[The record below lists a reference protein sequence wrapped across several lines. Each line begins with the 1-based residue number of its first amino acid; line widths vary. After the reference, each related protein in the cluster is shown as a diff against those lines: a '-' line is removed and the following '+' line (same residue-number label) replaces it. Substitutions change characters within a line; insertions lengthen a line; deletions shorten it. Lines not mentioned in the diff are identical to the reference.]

1 MIQKKMMT
9 IAIAEDNGMAREAV
23 LSKLAPYTDVQV
35 AVLAANGSELVSGLA
50 GREVDLVLMDIEMP
64 LMNGIEATR
73 QVREQYPGVKV
84 VMLTTFDDEEK
95 LFDSILA
102 GASGYLLKD
111 EPGEELYRAMGST
124 LSGGASMSASIA
136 LKTLHFIRESGRQST
151 EPCILSEREL
161 EILQGLKSG
170 RGYKQVAAAL
180 NISEGT
186 VRKHVENIYR
196 KLEVNNKV
204 SAINL
209 AEGKRWLA

>member
-1 MIQKKMMT
+1 MMT
-9 IAIAEDNGMAREAV
+9 IAIAEDNRMAREAV
-23 LSKLAPYTDVQV
+23 LSKLAPYPDIRIS
-35 AVLAANGSELVSGLA
+35 VLATNGSELVSGLA
-50 GREVDLVLMDIEMP
+50 GTETDLVLMDIEMP

-73 QVREQYPGVKV
+73 QVRELYPEVKI

-111 EPGEELYRAMGST
+111 EPGEELYRAIGST
-124 LSGGASMSASIA
+124 LNGGASMSASIA
-136 LKTLHFIRESGRQST
+136 LKTLQFIRESGRTSV
-151 EPCILSEREL
+151 EPCILSDREL

-180 NISEGT
+180 SISEGT

-196 KLEVNNKV
+196 KMQVNNKV

-209 AEGKRWLA
+209 AADKRWLT

>member
-1 MIQKKMMT
+1 MT
-9 IAIAEDNGMAREAV
+9 IAIAEDNRMAREAV
-23 LSKLAPYTDVQV
+23 LLKLAPYPDVQV
-35 AVLAANGSELVSGLA
+35 AVLAANGKELVSGLA
-50 GREVDLVLMDIEMP
+50 DTEVDLVLMDIEMP
-64 LMNGIEATR
+64 LVNGIEATR
-73 QVREQYPGVKV
+73 QVRERYPEIKV

-111 EPGEELYRAMGST
+111 EPGEELYRAIGNT

-136 LKTLHFIRESGRQST
+136 LKTLHFIRESGRTSS
-151 EPCILSEREL
+151 EPCILSDREL

-170 RGYKQVAAAL
+170 QGYKQVAAAL
-180 NISEGT
+180 SISEGT

-204 SAINL
+204 SAINF
-209 AEGKRWLA
+209 AEGKRWLV

>member
-1 MIQKKMMT
+1 MT
-9 IAIAEDNGMAREAV
+9 IAIAEDNRMAREAV
-23 LSKLAPYTDVQV
+23 LSKLAPYPDVRI

-50 GREVDLVLMDIEMP
+50 DRGVDLVLMDIEMP

-73 QVREQYPGVKV
+73 QVKERYPGVKV
-84 VMLTTFDDEEK
+84 VMLTTFDDDEK

-111 EPGEELYRAMGST
+111 EPGEELYRAIGST
-124 LSGGASMSASIA
+124 LNGGASMSASIA
-136 LKTLHFIRESGRQST
+136 LKTLHFIRESGRESA
-151 EPCILSEREL
+151 EPCILSDREL

-170 RGYKQVAAAL
+170 QGYKQVAAAL
-180 NISEGT
+180 SISEGT

-204 SAINL
+204 SAINF
-209 AEGKRWLA
+209 AAGKRWLA

>member
-1 MIQKKMMT
+1 MT
-9 IAIAEDNGMAREAV
+9 IAIAEDNRMAREAV
-23 LSKLAPYTDVQV
+23 LSKLAPYPDIRVS
-35 AVLAANGSELVSGLA
+35 VLATNGSELVNDLA
-50 GREVDLVLMDIEMP
+50 GTETDLVLMDIEMP

-73 QVREQYPGVKV
+73 QVRELYPEVKV

-111 EPGEELYRAMGST
+111 ESGEELYKAIGST

-136 LKTLHFIRESGRQST
+136 LKTLQFIRKTERVSV

-170 RGYKQVAAAL
+170 QGYKQVAAAL
-180 NISEGT
+180 SISEGT

-204 SAINL
+204 SAINF
-209 AEGKRWLA
+209 AADKHWLR

>member
-1 MIQKKMMT
+1 MT
-9 IAIAEDNGMAREAV
+9 IAIAEDNRMAREAV
-23 LSKLAPYTDVQV
+23 LSKLAPYPDIRIS
-35 AVLAANGSELVSGLA
+35 VLATNGSELVSGLA
-50 GREVDLVLMDIEMP
+50 GTETDLVLMDIEMP

-73 QVREQYPGVKV
+73 QVRELYPEVKI

-111 EPGEELYRAMGST
+111 EPGEELYRAIGST
-124 LSGGASMSASIA
+124 LNGGASMSASIA
-136 LKTLHFIRESGRQST
+136 LKTLQFIRESGRTSV
-151 EPCILSEREL
+151 EPCILSDREL

-180 NISEGT
+180 SISEGT

-196 KLEVNNKV
+196 KMQVNNKV

-209 AEGKRWLA
+209 AADKRWLT

>member
-1 MIQKKMMT
+1 MTQKEMMT
-9 IAIAEDNGMAREAV
+9 IAIAEDNRMAREAV
-23 LSKLAPYTDVQV
+23 LSKLAPYPDVRV

-50 GREVDLVLMDIEMP
+50 GRDVDLVLMDIEMP

-136 LKTLHFIRESGRQST
+136 LKTLHFIRESGRKST

>member
-1 MIQKKMMT
+1 MIT
-9 IAIAEDNGMAREAV
+9 LAIAEDNRMAREAV
-23 LSKLAPYTDVQV
+23 LSKLAAYPDVRIE
-35 AVLAANGSELVSGLA
+35 VLAGNGRELVSGLA
-50 GREVDLVLMDIEMP
+50 GKKIDLVLMDIEMP

-73 QVREQYPGVKV
+73 QVKKQYPGVKV
-84 VMLTTFDDEEK
+84 VMLTTFDDDEK

-111 EPGEELYRAMGST
+111 EPGEELYKAIGNT

-136 LKTLHFIRESGRQST
+136 LKTLNFIRESGRTSA
-151 EPCILSEREL
+151 EPCILSDREL

-170 RGYKQVAAAL
+170 KGYKQVAAAL
-180 NISEGT
+180 SISEGT

-209 AEGKRWLA
+209 AADKRWL

>member
-1 MIQKKMMT
+1 MMMT
-9 IAIAEDNGMAREAV
+9 IAIAEDNRMAREAV
-23 LSKLAPYTDVQV
+23 LSKLAPYSDIRI
-35 AVLAANGSELVSGLA
+35 AVLATNGSELVSGLA
-50 GREVDLVLMDIEMP
+50 GAEVDLVLMDIEMP

-73 QVREQYPGVKV
+73 QVRELYPDVKI

-111 EPGEELYRAMGST
+111 EPGEELYKAIGST

-136 LKTLHFIRESGRQST
+136 LKTLQFIRGEGRTSA
-151 EPCILSEREL
+151 EPCILSDREL

-180 NISEGT
+180 SISEGT

-196 KLEVNNKV
+196 KLQVNNKV
-204 SAINL
+204 SAINF
-209 AEGKRWLA
+209 AADKRWLT

>member
-1 MIQKKMMT
+1 MMT
-9 IAIAEDNGMAREAV
+9 IAIAEDNRMAREAV
-23 LSKLAPYTDVQV
+23 LLKLAPYPDVQV
-35 AVLAANGSELVSGLA
+35 AVLAANGKELVSGLA
-50 GREVDLVLMDIEMP
+50 DTEVDLVLMDIEMP
-64 LMNGIEATR
+64 LVNGIEATR
-73 QVREQYPGVKV
+73 QVRERYPEIKV

-111 EPGEELYRAMGST
+111 EPGEELYRAIGNT

-136 LKTLHFIRESGRQST
+136 LKTLHFIRESGRTSS
-151 EPCILSEREL
+151 EPCILSDREL

-170 RGYKQVAAAL
+170 QGYKQVAAAL
-180 NISEGT
+180 SISEGT

-204 SAINL
+204 SAINF
-209 AEGKRWLA
+209 AEGKRWLV